1 MNKHCYRL
9 IFSKILGFL
18 IPVAETT
25 NAACKPGQT
34 RGASTST
41 LPPVGWLLKALPLA
55 LLGVMPYTQAQIVV
69 PPGQSGQMSRSA
81 GGVPVMDI
89 NNPNSKGLSH
99 NRLSEFNVA
108 NPGLIFNNSMRDGN
122 SQIGGH
128 VIHNPNLTREA
139 RAILTEVTG
148 NRSSSIEGTLEVFG
162 GRADIFIAKADLKKK
177 KVDAP
182 TAKHVENDLTIDIPS
197 APHVNIDKTITIETI
212 RQVDNDKTITIET
225 VRQVDD
231 DLTIKGPTT
240 TDVAVTKPG
249 PGKSTDT
256 NARHMTAATTGTQLK
271 NALAK
276 LNSPNSGDQ
285 AALKSNPVAVTIRDA
300 DGKLTTHQ
308 IKDANSLKAL
318 HGQQVVTGERAEYV
332 NPGSGLGQSS
342 TLYIKVVPQPG
353 GGFTTAFTPTPP
365 KPL

>member
-69 PPGQSGQMSRSA
+69 PPGQSAQMSRSA
-81 GGVPVMDI
+81 ADVPVMNI

-162 GRADIFIAKADLKKK
+162 GRADIFIANPNGVTLNGVTTYNASGLA
-177 KVDAP
+177 VS
-182 TAKHVENDLTIDIPS
+182 TGRVVLGNDGPQF
-197 APHVNIDKTITIETI
+197 
-212 RQVDNDKTITIET
+212 R
-225 VRQVDD
+225 VDD
-231 DLTIKGPTT
+231 RSGRVLIGAGGVNTEGLSYFDIVARGIDLQGEVGSTSAQ
-240 TDVAVTKPG
+240 TDIMAIAGLNTYDA
-249 PGKSTDT
+249 STRTHSKDADSGSDT
-256 NARHMTAATTGTQLK
+256 PVIAIDGTAAGAMHGGVHYPGEHREWRWRT
-271 NALAK
+271 
-276 LNSPNSGDQ
+276 S
-285 AALKSNPVAVTIRDA
+285 RRA
-300 DGKLTTHQ
+300 DPFGAQ
-308 IKDANSLKAL
+308 YCD
-318 HGQQVVTGERAEYV
+318 
-332 NPGSGLGQSS
+332 LGQRRRH
-342 TLYIKVVPQPG
+342 PQSLERWQRHCRSRARRYCRYGNSEP
-353 GGFTTAFTPTPP
+353 
-365 KPL
+365 